1 MMTIAEWEK
10 ERARTR
16 VTIFIILSALIVGL
30 GRFTVP
36 GHGLSWPGTYEAF
49 SHIWIGWM
57 IGAAAFKKEHRAL
70 AIVLLVVL
78 SLFELWMFLNR

>member
-1 MMTIAEWEK
+1 MKAPVALKAPMVITAIA
-10 ERARTR
+10 
-16 VTIFIILSALIVGL
+16 VGL

-49 SHIWIGWM
+49 AHIWLGWM
-57 IGAAAFKKEHRAL
+57 IGVAMFKKDYRVL
-70 AIVLLVVL
+70 AIALLVLL

>member
-1 MMTIAEWEK
+1 MMKELGADFKTLMIAM
-10 ERARTR
+10 A
-16 VTIFIILSALIVGL
+16 VAVGL

-49 SHIWIGWM
+49 AHIWLGGMFVLAICKREYRM
-57 IGAAAFKKEHRAL
+57 L

-78 SLFELWMFLNR
+78 SLFELWMFLHR